1 MLLGFNAILKIQN
14 RNFVANFRLA
24 KGVTGDGSPPF
35 RGSSTSKLL
44 AALVLS
50 RRKVHTPTLEECDTL
65 VLKVQPFIKYIL
77 LN

>member
-1 MLLGFNAILKIQN
+1 MLLGLTAVLKIRN

-50 RRKVHTPTLEECDTL
+50 RRKVNTPTLEECDTL